1 MNRTLHRL
9 LLATVVALVSHLPA
23 VASADAV
30 SEYSIKAA
38 FIYNFARFTRWAD
51 ESDTLKICIY
61 GKDPFGDNIDKLDG
75 KKINGR
81 TVRVTRTQLID
92 DVRSCHIAFL
102 NIIPPERHLFK
113 QALNKIQGANVL
125 TVADAANVVDFGV
138 MIGMRIDGNKVGFEV
153 NHTAAK
159 ASDLEISAKLLVLA
173 KEVI

>member
-1 MNRTLHRL
+1 MNRALHKI
-9 LLATVVALVSHLPA
+9 LLAMVVALVSHLPA
-23 VASADAV
+23 VASADSV

-38 FIYNFARFTRWAD
+38 FIYNFARFTHWAD

-61 GKDPFGDNIDKLDG
+61 GKDPFGSNIDKLNG
-75 KKINGR
+75 KKINNR
-81 TVRVTRTQLID
+81 TISVVRTQLID
-92 DVRSCHIAFL
+92 DIKSCQIAFL

-113 QALNKIQGANVL
+113 QALSKIQGANVL

-138 MIGMRIDGNKVGFEV
+138 MIGMRIDGNKVGFDV

-159 ASDLEISAKLLVLA
+159 ASDLKISAKLLVLA

>member
-1 MNRTLHRL
+1 MNRALHKI
-9 LLATVVALVSHLPA
+9 LLAMVVALVSQLPA
-23 VASADAV
+23 VASADSV

-38 FIYNFARFTRWAD
+38 FIYNFARFTHWAD

-61 GKDPFGDNIDKLDG
+61 GKDPFGSNIDKLNG
-75 KKINGR
+75 KKINNR
-81 TVRVTRTQLID
+81 TISVVRTQLID
-92 DVRSCHIAFL
+92 DVKSCQIAFL
-102 NIIPPERHLFK
+102 NIIPPERHLFR

-138 MIGMRIDGNKVGFEV
+138 MIGMRIDDNKVGFEV

-159 ASDLEISAKLLVLA
+159 ASDLEISAKLLMLA